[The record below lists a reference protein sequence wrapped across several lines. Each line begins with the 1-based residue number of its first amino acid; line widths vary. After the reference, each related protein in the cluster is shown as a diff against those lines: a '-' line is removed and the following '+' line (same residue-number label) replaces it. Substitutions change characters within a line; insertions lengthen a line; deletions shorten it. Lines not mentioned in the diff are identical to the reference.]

1 MKEMSDMNKYLLDKA
16 VELTAANLQYNAL
29 SAISAGN
36 VESEAATPNQVMQTV
51 MRYYVE
57 LRDTDWESLDL

>member
-1 MKEMSDMNKYLLDKA
+1 MSDMNKYLLDKA

-36 VESEAATPNQVMQTV
+36 LETVAATPNQVKQTV

-57 LRDTDWESLDL
+57 LREKDWELRDL